1 MPTLGNIRIRS
12 RRYLKETSSTTSFWN
27 ESFLDQ
33 LINAAYRRRCSQL
46 ISAHEGW
53 FVSVATRNLE
63 DGKDRYAF
71 PDGFQR
77 LQKLEIVRS
86 EGTTVPILRTER
98 HYAANQADFSGIGDL
113 YMPHYRPISNGFVLE
128 PTPQEDV
135 TGGLRIEYAG
145 LPVEL
150 SASGD
155 SLHPSFPE
163 IFDELLVLDSVVAA
177 FDSEGNHEIG
187 AIRSILRLRAEF
199 ESDWTRFIDNRTIS
213 TNSITPFVGPYIDS

>member
-1 MPTLGNIRIRS
+1 MPTLGNIRTRC
-12 RRYLKETSSTTSFWN
+12 RRYLKETNASTSFWN
-27 ESFLDQ
+27 EDFLDQ
-33 LINAAYRRRCSQL
+33 IINAAYRRRCSQL

-53 FVSVATRNLE
+53 FVSVATRDLE
-63 DGKDRYAF
+63 ADKDRYAF
-71 PDGFQR
+71 PDGHQR

-86 EGTTVPILRTER
+86 DGTTVPIQRAGR
-98 HYAANQADFSGIGDL
+98 HYSANLVEGGSGDL
-113 YMPHYRPISNGFVLE
+113 FMPIYRPISNGFVLE
-128 PTPQEDV
+128 PTPQETV

-177 FDSEGNHEIG
+177 FDSEGVHEIG

-199 ESDWTRFIDNRTIS
+199 EFDWSRFIDNRTIS
-213 TNSITPFVGPYIDS
+213 TNSITPFVGPYMDA

>member
-1 MPTLGNIRIRS
+1 MPTLGTIRTRC
-12 RRYLKETSSTTSFWN
+12 RRYLKETQASTSFWG

-63 DGKDRYAF
+63 ADKDRYAF

-77 LQKLEIVRS
+77 LQKLELVRS
-86 EGTTVPILRTER
+86 DGTTVPIERQNR
-98 HYAANQADFSGIGDL
+98 HYDANPPESGSDDL
-113 YMPHYRPISNGFVLE
+113 YFPFYRPISNGFVLE
-128 PTPQEDV
+128 PTPNSDV
-135 TGGLRIEYAG
+135 AGGLRIEYAG

-150 SASGD
+150 NDAGD

-177 FDSEGNHEIG
+177 FDAEGVHEVG
-187 AIRSILRLRAEF
+187 AIRSILRLRSEF
-199 ESDWTRFIDNRTIS
+199 EFDWLRFIDNRTIS
-213 TNSITPFVGPYIDS
+213 TNKITPFPGPYIDA